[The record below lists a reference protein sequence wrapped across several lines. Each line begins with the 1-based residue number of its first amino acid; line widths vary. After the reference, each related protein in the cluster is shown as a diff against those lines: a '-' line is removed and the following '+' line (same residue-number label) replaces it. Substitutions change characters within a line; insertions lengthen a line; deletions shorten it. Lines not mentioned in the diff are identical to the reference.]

1 MILCDNSVHFQWP
14 TVQGDASKNCHP
26 CIYGKYN
33 HLIYLCP
40 LLGSVV
46 EVFDDDDG
54 DFMGLLFQDH
64 IMRTVYGSY
73 PEVLLFDA
81 TYKLTDLRMP
91 LYLLMAIDGNG
102 HSEIVGVYLTVNE
115 TATSLRQMLAA
126 FKRLNDS
133 WERTSVIMTDK
144 DMTERSVL
152 AEVFPDATLQLCL
165 FHTLRSFKREFS
177 MEKMGLRAG
186 MRDNV
191 LDILAGMAHA
201 SSPTVF
207 DEKYEM
213 LKDLQLQPVVE
224 FFNKNWLGIKHEW
237 ATCFKNDHFTLG
249 ELTNN
254 RLESMNGKIKSVCSR
269 FATLDTFFTEFFAVL
284 RVLRGERTHG
294 HIMQRIRTPGRP
306 DDALTADDKRYID
319 HVTPYAFAQIRKQLV
334 LRDSV
339 KLAADGSGRFETSE
353 GLIVATETSCHCS
366 FAVTRKMPC
375 RHIFAVRK
383 GKGLS
388 SFEPTLA
395 AERWSAKVYD
405 DSCKQKGVP
414 CVGGAA
420 ANVQPRHVP
429 RVLSSHQKFAAAMA
443 VAKDLASLASDVG
456 MVEYRERLA
465 FLTDVR
471 RSWAEGSSVRLTHT
485 CEYDQTHTLS
495 WYKYSTKCFL
505 SLM

>member
-14 TVQGDASKNCHP
+14 TAQGDASKNCQP

-254 RLESMNGKIKSVCSR
+254 LLENMNGKIKSVCSR

-353 GLIVATETSCHCS
+353 GLIVLYFQA
-366 FAVTRKMPC
+366 
-375 RHIFAVRK
+375 
-383 GKGLS
+383 LS
-388 SFEPTLA
+388 
-395 AERWSAKVYD
+395 
-405 DSCKQKGVP
+405 
-414 CVGGAA
+414 
-420 ANVQPRHVP
+420 
-429 RVLSSHQKFAAAMA
+429 
-443 VAKDLASLASDVG
+443 
-456 MVEYRERLA
+456 
-465 FLTDVR
+465 
-471 RSWAEGSSVRLTHT
+471 
-485 CEYDQTHTLS
+485 
-495 WYKYSTKCFL
+495 
-505 SLM
+505 